1 MVGVKIGMLF
11 YLFIIIFWIERS
23 YLRLFNLIF
32 NFIGEDIKIYM
43 VIWFSLSYDS
53 WEMVLGLEIV
63 VFNRVFVLLR

>member
-11 YLFIIIFWIERS
+11 YLFIMIFWIERS